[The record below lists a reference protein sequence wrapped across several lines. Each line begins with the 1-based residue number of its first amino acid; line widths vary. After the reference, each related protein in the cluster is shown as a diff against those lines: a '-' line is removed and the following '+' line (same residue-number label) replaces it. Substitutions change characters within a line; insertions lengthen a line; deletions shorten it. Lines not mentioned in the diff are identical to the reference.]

1 MSYLWSDLSTKDEM
15 KLSVC
20 ISTHP
25 ASFDAVPL
33 KGDFTSNVS
42 LAKQIGFDG
51 VELAIRDPR
60 LINKDSMLRLVFDA
74 GLEIPAIATGQAWGE
89 EGLSFTDPD
98 PAIRQAAINRVKLHI
113 DFSKDIKALIIIG
126 LLRGKIKPGIDFS
139 RAYEWMFSAFSDCCA
154 YAEKNDV
161 RIAFEPI
168 NRYETSLLN
177 TIEDSLIFIEKIGS
191 KNLGLLIDSFHM
203 NIEEPS
209 IEKSISLAKDRI
221 FHFHYADSNRR
232 YPGAGHLNF
241 SSILDVLDS
250 IGYSGYLSGE
260 HRSDLNPEHA
270 VRQGFLTI
278 SGILKESK
286 ERKKITTN

>member
-1 MSYLWSDLSTKDEM
+1 M
-15 KLSVC
+15 KLSIC

-25 ASFDAVPL
+25 ASFEAVPL
-33 KGDFTSNVS
+33 KGDFLYNVL
-42 LAKQIGFDG
+42 LAKKIGFDG

-60 LINKDSMLRLVFDA
+60 LVQKDLILRSVSDA
-74 GLEIPAIATGQAWGE
+74 GLEISAIGTGQAWGE

-98 PAIRQAAINRVKLHI
+98 LEIRQAAVERVKLHI
-113 DFSKDIKALIIIG
+113 DFLKEIKAIIIIG
-126 LLRGKIKPGIDFS
+126 LLRGKVKQGISFNV
-139 RAYEWMFSAFSDCCA
+139 AYEWMYSAFSECCE

-161 RIAFEPI
+161 KIAFEPI

-191 KNLGLLIDSFHM
+191 IKLGLLIDTFHM

-209 IEKSISLAKDRI
+209 IEKSIQITKDRL

-241 SSILDVLDS
+241 SSIISALYS

-260 HRSDLNPEHA
+260 HRSDQDPEHA

-278 SGILKESK
+278 RNILEKS
-286 ERKKITTN
+286 RI

>member
-1 MSYLWSDLSTKDEM
+1 M

-25 ASFDAVPL
+25 ASFEAVPL

-42 LAKQIGFDG
+42 LAKHIGFDG

-60 LINKDSMLRLVFDA
+60 LVKKDSMLRLVFDA
-74 GLEIPAIATGQAWGE
+74 GLEIPAIGTGQAWGE

-98 PAIRQAAINRVKLHI
+98 PEIRRAAIERVKLHI
-113 DFSKDIKALIIIG
+113 DFSTETKAMIIIG
-126 LLRGKIKPGIDFS
+126 LLRGKVKPGIE
-139 RAYEWMFSAFSDCCA
+139 YKTVNEWMYSAFSECCA

-177 TIEDSLIFIEKIGS
+177 TVADSLEFIDKVGS
-191 KNLGLLIDSFHM
+191 IKLGLLLDTFHM
-203 NIEEPS
+203 NIEDPS
-209 IEKSISLAKDRI
+209 IENSILLAKDRI

-232 YPGAGHLNF
+232 YPGAGHLDF
-241 SSILDVLDS
+241 SSIISALYS
-250 IGYSGYLSGE
+250 TGYSGYLSGE
-260 HRSDLNPEHA
+260 HRSDQDPAHA
-270 VRQGFLTI
+270 VSQGFLTI
-278 SGILKESK
+278 SNILEKYK
-286 ERKKITTN
+286 R